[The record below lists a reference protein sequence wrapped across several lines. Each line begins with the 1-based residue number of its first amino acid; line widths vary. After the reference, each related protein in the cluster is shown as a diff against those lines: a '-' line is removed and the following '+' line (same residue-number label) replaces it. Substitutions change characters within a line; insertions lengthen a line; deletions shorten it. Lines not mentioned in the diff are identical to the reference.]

1 MNYYTLKLKNDEDD
15 NVEFVDKIESN
26 SLEEATLFF
35 MSRKQ
40 MDEKTFNKLYKVQ
53 KHIQKKRR

>member
-1 MNYYTLKLKNDEDD
+1 MHYILRIKDGGKGSRIDRHPAE
-15 NVEFVDKIESN
+15 

-40 MDEKTFNKLYKVQ
+40 MDRKTFDKLYEVKEDE
-53 KHIQKKRR
+53 

>member
-1 MNYYTLKLKNDEDD
+1 MHYILRIKNGGKGSRIDRHPAE
-15 NVEFVDKIESN
+15 

-40 MDEKTFNKLYKVQ
+40 VDEKTFNNLYEVKEDE
-53 KHIQKKRR
+53 RR